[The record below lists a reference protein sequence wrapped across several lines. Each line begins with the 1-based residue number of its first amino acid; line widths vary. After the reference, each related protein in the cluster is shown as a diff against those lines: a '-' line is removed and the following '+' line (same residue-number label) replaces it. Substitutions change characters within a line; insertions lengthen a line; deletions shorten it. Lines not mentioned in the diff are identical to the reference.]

1 MFKMSKK
8 VLGRGLS
15 ALLND
20 ASNDINS
27 ARDEGAG
34 KIVGHTADLDINTI
48 TTNPFQPRT
57 QFSEEHLEELATSIR
72 QFGVIQP
79 ITVRKVGFNSFQLI
93 SGERRFRASKRAGL
107 THIPAYIR
115 LADDQQMLEMA
126 LIENIQRRDL
136 DPIEVASSFKQLI
149 DECHLTQ
156 EEMSARVGKKRSTI
170 TNYLRLLRLEPVLQA
185 GMRDGIL
192 SMGHG
197 RALINVEDPKVQL
210 RIYQMI
216 VSGNLSVRQTEK
228 LVKDYQEG
236 NFDSKRTSTTVKVT
250 LPPEIAGGAEILK
263 KCIGAKVDV
272 RINEKGR
279 GSIVIPFKSKEEFER
294 IKNILSKQE

>member
-1 MFKMSKK
+1 MSKK

-15 ALLND
+15 ALLTD
-20 ASNDINS
+20 SGKEINS

-34 KIVGHTADLDINTI
+34 KILGRTAELDITTI
-48 TTNPFQPRT
+48 STNPFQPRT
-57 QFSEEHLEELATSIR
+57 QFSDEYLEELATSIR

-93 SGERRFRASKRAGL
+93 SGERRFRAAKLAGL
-107 THIPAYIR
+107 THIPAYVR

-136 DPIEVASSFKQLI
+136 DPIEVATSFRQLI
-149 DECHLTQ
+149 DQCNLTQ
-156 EEMSARVGKKRSTI
+156 EEMSMRVGKKRSTI
-170 TNYLRLLRLEPVLQA
+170 ANYLRLLKLEPVVQA

-192 SMGHG
+192 TMGHG

-236 NFDSKRTSTTVKVT
+236 NFDGKKSSATIRVT
-250 LPPEIAGGAEILK
+250 LPPEIMRATEDLK
-263 KCIGAKVDV
+263 KYIGSKVDV
-272 RINEKGR
+272 RINDKGR
-279 GSIVIPFKSKEEFER
+279 GSIVIPFKTQEEFLR
-294 IKNILSKQE
+294 IKELLSKTE

>member
-1 MFKMSKK
+1 MSKK

-15 ALLND
+15 ALLSD

-57 QFSEEHLEELATSIR
+57 QFNEEHLEELTTSIR

-149 DECHLTQ
+149 DECNLTQ

-170 TNYLRLLRLEPVLQA
+170 SNYLRLLRLEPVLQA

-236 NFDSKRTSTTVKVT
+236 NFDSKKLSTTVKVS

-263 KCIGAKVDV
+263 KCIGTKVDV